1 MFYTTK
7 AMEINKENVLQALS
21 FVIEPDLKKDI
32 VALNLVSEI
41 EVKGPHLSFKVQ
53 ISNPA
58 LHNRKRMEEACL
70 HHLYRFFGEG
80 VQATISVE
88 ALAKDSERSPELRKL
103 LPGVKN
109 IIAIASGKG
118 GVGKST
124 VTSNLAVALAEQGY
138 KVGLVDADIYGP
150 SIPLMFDVYSEKPT
164 VIEIDGKQWIE
175 PVVNHNVKVLSIGFL
190 PIRIRPLFG
199 VVQWRQKP

>member
-1 MFYTTK
+1 
-7 AMEINKENVLQALS
+7 MEINKENILQALS

-41 EVKGPHLSFKVQ
+41 KISDNNISFTVH

-58 LHNRKRMEEACL
+58 LHNRKRMEEACV
-70 HHLYRFFGEG
+70 HHLQRLLGNQLNVRVNIEN
-80 VQATISVE
+80 
-88 ALAKDSERSPELRKL
+88 LAKDSERQPELRKI

-109 IIAIASGKG
+109 IIAVASGKG

-124 VTSNLAVALAEQGY
+124 ITANLAVALAMQGY

-150 SIPLMFDVYSEKPT
+150 SIPLMFDVY
-164 VIEIDGKQWIE
+164 
-175 PVVNHNVKVLSIGFL
+175 
-190 PIRIRPLFG
+190 
-199 VVQWRQKP
+199 